1 MIYNEQL
8 FSFVTVHPNQI
19 SNPNLVT
26 DLLNEKITG
35 ILIKGFL
42 DSNENQQL
50 LDAFNSI
57 AQTEKTIINDGF
69 TSYPLSFAQFTQKHL
84 QGTININEYIQI
96 AHKSRIELANRAG
109 FDIVD
114 KLCAYLHTVNDFSII
129 GPIEHTE
136 SKQPLVAFNVREL
149 FPERGE
155 LIAHCENLFFTE
167 FPQFFQWLQ
176 LMDVK
181 ENKLSYFITLQESE
195 EGGELCCFD
204 LNWAEVKQRDN
215 PFTLRDALNNEINLN
230 DNSKVKRHFI
240 KPSAGDL
247 LLFAGGN
254 VWHRV
259 EKVKGTKSR
268 ITLGGFI
275 AETNTKGKYYIWS

>member
-1 MIYNEQL
+1 MTTNEPLFNFITIY
-8 FSFVTVHPNQI
+8 PDQI
-19 SNPNLVT
+19 NDNNLVT

-42 DSNENQQL
+42 SQKENLQL

-57 AQTEKTIINDGF
+57 APTEKTVINEGF

-84 QGTININEYIQI
+84 QGTLDVNEYIQI
-96 AHKSRIELANRAG
+96 AQKSRTELAKHAG
-109 FDIVD
+109 FDIAD
-114 KLCAYLHTVNDFSII
+114 KLCSYLLKANSFNAIS
-129 GPIEHTE
+129 PIEHAE
-136 SKQPLVAFNVREL
+136 SKQQLVAFNVREL
-149 FPERGE
+149 SPERGE

-176 LMDVK
+176 LMNIK
-181 ENKLSYFITLQESE
+181 ENKLSYFITLQESA

-204 LNWAEVKQRDN
+204 LNWTDVKQRDN

-230 DNSKVKRHFI
+230 DESKVKRHFI

-268 ITLGGFI
+268 ITLGGFV
-275 AETNTKGKYYIWS
+275 AETNTPGKYYIWS